1 MKRAVIAK
9 ILFMFFIAA
18 VMTGCKIIYI
28 APPGGLLNTS
38 SQIADCPEG
47 RVCEFDINTSNLP
60 FSVSFTAIAKEG
72 YEFEKWH
79 DGSGFFCGKSTNPT
93 CTVALNNDALGN
105 LVVALFQSGYVMPI
119 FKDVG
124 IDTDGDGVRNA
135 LDSDDDNDGVPDTD
149 DAYPLISLGGLTD
162 TDGDGVPNDCDTACQ
177 AAQMTADPDD
187 DNDGVLDPDDA
198 FPLISLGGLTDTDGD
213 GRPDTCD
220 ADCQATGMSGEPI
233 SFDSFILPTKLVILK
248 TEGG

>member
-9 ILFMFFIAA
+9 ILFMFFMAA

-28 APPGGLLNTS
+28 APPGGHLNTS
-38 SQIADCPEG
+38 SQTADCPEG

-105 LVVALFQSGYVMPI
+105 FLVALFQSGYVMPI

-135 LDSDDDNDGVPDTD
+135 LDSDDDNDGVIDTD

-162 TDGDGVPNDCDTACQ
+162 TDGDGVPNNCDTACQ

-220 ADCQATGMSGEPI
+220 AVCLGTGMTGEAI
-233 SFDSFILPTKLVILK
+233 SFDSYILPTKLVILK
-248 TEGG
+248 TEGE